1 MINKTFY
8 VDTLR
13 EQGVKK
19 FMEKYPE
26 FDLDMFLKIAKSP
39 MVTEDVR
46 GLCTSLNF
54 YGAERDAII
63 KIHEVLNKQ
72 FSEWIDSDLY
82 LMYSKI
88 KENVPGYYENYAY
101 VLLQLGGY
109 CPHIECRALKSAV
122 YLIHDYIGKPINIED
137 VDNISNLY
145 RGMVDWELAP
155 DTSVNSE
162 GFSEIDKC
170 LTEQW
175 VAWEKFT
182 NFLLSKDLDSAYKML
197 LNYQEDCIRVLGSK
211 CL

>member
-88 KENVPGYYENYAY
+88 KEYVPGYYENYAY

-109 CPHIECRALKSAV
+109 CPYIECRALKSAV